1 MSELL
6 NPLMENMDNIPKR
19 GRPSKTAAVYVNNV
33 LIATEAEREEINS
46 LANQIDVSITKA
58 KKHITDAVLSHFAL
72 GEIIETKILPRWC
85 GKCTA
90 NDVAEKLQLSAKMV
104 LDATKIFKGF
114 RENPEAL
121 QGMAV
126 SAALAFLREQKK
138 IEKGEKVQY
147 ALPSGQIG
155 FDEEDSF
162 GLPTISGIE
171 LNTYRFRTSKDGKF
185 YLLHKGF
192 PTAIPV
198 ASVTVDQPKTPAQQ
212 MAYDN
217 MMTQTQKAFEEY
229 YAAIEA
235 EME

>member
-6 NPLMENMDNIPKR
+6 NPLMENLPKR

-46 LANQIDVSITKA
+46 LANQIDISITKA
-58 KKHITDAVLSHFAL
+58 KKHITDAVVSHFDL
-72 GEIIETKILPRWC
+72 GAIIETKILPRWT

-90 NDVAEKLQLSAKMV
+90 NDIAEKLQLSAKMV
-104 LDATKIFKGF
+104 LDATKIYKGF
-114 RENPEAL
+114 KDNREAL
-121 QGMAV
+121 EGMAV
-126 SAALAFLREQKK
+126 STALAFLREQKK
-138 IEKGEKVQY
+138 VEKGEKVQY
-147 ALPSGQIG
+147 SLPSGQIG

-162 GLPTISGIE
+162 GMPTISGIE

-217 MMTQTQKAFEEY
+217 MMNQTQKAFEEY

-235 EME
+235 EQE

>member
-6 NPLMENMDNIPKR
+6 NPLMENLPKR

-46 LANQIDVSITKA
+46 LANQIDISITKA
-58 KKHITDAVLSHFAL
+58 KKHITDAVISHFDL
-72 GEIIETKILPRWC
+72 GAIIETKILPRWT

-90 NDVAEKLQLSAKMV
+90 NDIAEKLQLSAKMV
-104 LDATKIFKGF
+104 LDATKIYKGF
-114 RENPEAL
+114 KDNREAL
-121 QGMAV
+121 EGMAV
-126 SAALAFLREQKK
+126 STALAFLREQKK
-138 IEKGEKVQY
+138 VEKGEKVQY
-147 ALPSGQIG
+147 SLPSGQIG

-162 GLPTISGIE
+162 GMPTISGIE

-217 MMTQTQKAFEEY
+217 MMNQTQKAFEEY

-235 EME
+235 EQE